1 MALHLV
7 RYLVYSRTCS
17 RMRRLVPTMY
27 RLAQSKD
34 SFPDTLAASFRSGK
48 LDITDRRLNSRY
60 VNLRTAARAP
70 ACDSSCQLCTAS
82 PSPRTRFQLP
92 WRKRR
97 GNVQDNNGIITCSD
111 PIPSK
116 YLPFSFRLMFRKITN
131 KYYYLPL
138 LWEAYWCTC
147 VPVHRCTDVPVY
159 LCTGEPVYK
168 YTLVPVYY
176 HNDVPVHQ
184 CMHR

>member
-1 MALHLV
+1 
-7 RYLVYSRTCS
+7 
-17 RMRRLVPTMY
+17 MRQLVPTMY

-34 SFPDTLAASFRSGK
+34 SFPGTLVASFRSGK

-97 GNVQDNNGIITCSD
+97 GNVQDNNGIIACSD
-111 PIPSK
+111 PIPSR
-116 YLPFSFRLMFRKITN
+116 YVPFSFRLMFRQITN
-131 KYYYLPL
+131 KYYLLL
-138 LWEAYWCTC
+138 LWEASC
-147 VPVHRCTDVPVY
+147 VFAQPRASSRFEHAHLFFPYVVLNPDRSI
-159 LCTGEPVYK
+159 
-168 YTLVPVYY
+168 
-176 HNDVPVHQ
+176 
-184 CMHR
+184 